1 MLLKL
6 KKCSIGCFWR
16 LWRGEMDWHVD
27 KNFLEVEGQGIG
39 D

>member
-16 LWRGEMDWHVD
+16 GEMDWHVD
-27 KNFLEVEGQGIG
+27 KKFLEVEGQGVG